1 LGKELEAE
9 NKVVVAKLASP
20 APAEMK
26 EALQMSSMEGSISQ
40 ASSTPPSPSSPRKY
54 GRLLSPET
62 RRCHPVFF
70 RIWLPLA
77 PVN

>member
-26 EALQMSSMEGSISQ
+26 EALQMSSMEGSIS
-40 ASSTPPSPSSPRKY
+40 
-54 GRLLSPET
+54 
-62 RRCHPVFF
+62 
-70 RIWLPLA
+70 
-77 PVN
+77 